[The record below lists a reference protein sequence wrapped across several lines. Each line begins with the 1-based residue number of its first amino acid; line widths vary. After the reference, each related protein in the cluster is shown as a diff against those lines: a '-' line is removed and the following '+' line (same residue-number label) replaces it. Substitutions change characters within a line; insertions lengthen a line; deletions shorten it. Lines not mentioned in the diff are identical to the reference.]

1 MSKNKNKNKD
11 EFVFLPLGG
20 SGEIGMNLNLFGF
33 GPAHNRQWIIID
45 IGVTFGNA
53 ETPGI
58 DIIMP
63 DIAFLEEGNGT
74 LLGIVLTHAHEDHM
88 GALARLWPKL
98 RCPVYATPFTMY
110 LVRDRLA
117 EVGLLHEVELHEVPL
132 KSRFDIGPFDLELI
146 TLTHSI
152 PEPNAV
158 AIRTDAG
165 LILHTGDWK
174 IDADPQIG
182 EAVDASALTALGDE
196 GILAMICDSTNV
208 FSPGFAGSEAGV
220 RVELTKLIGEY
231 EGRGVAVASF
241 ASNVARLESVMM
253 AAAANNRS
261 VCLVGRS
268 MHRMVGAAK
277 AIGLLG
283 DTGALLNEEQ
293 AMSMSQGRV
302 LYLCTGSQGEPRAA
316 LSRIAAGDH
325 RNIKFSKGDVVI
337 FSSKIIPGND
347 IGIFALQNAL
357 ADEGIEIITEKD
369 RDIHVSGHPCRG
381 ELAQMYEW
389 ARPQFAIPV
398 HGERRHLIEHA
409 KLARELGVSKALA
422 PHNGEMILINGNGP
436 QVIDIVTNGRLHQDG
451 NVIVSAMDE
460 GLRLR
465 RKMAYA
471 GHVAV
476 SLVINAKGKIVS
488 GPDVHVS
495 GFPHGH
501 NDVYL
506 DAMIDDVGDVAEE
519 AFNNISKNGRLDEDV
534 VEDRIR
540 AKVRKMIKRHSGKR
554 PVVVVSAHKVR

>member
-1 MSKNKNKNKD
+1 MSKNKKNKD

-33 GPAHNRQWIIID
+33 GPAHKRQWIIID

-53 ETPGI
+53 QTPGI

-63 DIAFLEEGNGT
+63 DIAFLEEGNGE

-88 GALARLWPKL
+88 GALARLWPRLK
-98 RCPVYATPFTMY
+98 CPVYATPFTMF

-117 EVGLLHEVELHEVPL
+117 EVGLLGEVELNPIEL
-132 KSRFDIGPFDLELI
+132 KSRFNIGPFDLEMI

-158 AIRTDAG
+158 AIRTPAG
-165 LILHTGDWK
+165 LVLHTGDWK

-182 EAVDASALTALGDE
+182 EPVDAAALKALGDE

-220 RVELTKLIGEY
+220 RTELTKLISEY
-231 EGRGVAVASF
+231 DGRGVAVASF

-253 AAAANNRS
+253 AARENNRS

-277 AIGLLG
+277 AIGLLDG
-283 DTGALLNEEQ
+283 VGGLLEETE
-293 AMSMSQGRV
+293 AMNMPQGNV

-357 ADEGIEIITEKD
+357 AEEGIDIVTEKD

-389 ARPQFAIPV
+389 ARPKYAIPV

-409 KLARELGVSKALA
+409 RLARELGVKKAIA
-422 PHNGEMILINGNGP
+422 PHNGEMILIGDNGP
-436 QVIDIVTNGRLHQDG
+436 QVIDIVPNGRLHQDG
-451 NVIVSAMDE
+451 NVIVNAMDD

-471 GHVAV
+471 GHIAI
-476 SLVINAKGKIVS
+476 SLVVNSKGQLLA
-488 GPDVHVS
+488 GPDCHIT
-495 GFPHGH
+495 GFPHGR

-506 DAMIDDVGDVAEE
+506 DAMIDDVGDEAEA
-519 AFNNISKNGRLDEDV
+519 AFNSLSRNGKLDEDV
-534 VEDRIR
+534 IEDRIR
-540 AKVRKMIKRHSGKR
+540 SRIKKMVKQHTGKR
-554 PVVVVSAHKVR
+554 PVVVVSAHKVK